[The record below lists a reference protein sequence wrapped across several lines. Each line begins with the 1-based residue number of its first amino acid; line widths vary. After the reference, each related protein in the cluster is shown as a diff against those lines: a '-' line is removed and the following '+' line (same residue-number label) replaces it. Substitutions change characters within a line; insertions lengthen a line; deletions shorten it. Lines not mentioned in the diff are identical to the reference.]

1 MASMHLCFAP
11 DLKYRLVQAGQ
22 HRGGGPKWGPWAQA
36 VVVVVVVVVVVA
48 GVRGEVA
55 VSEQQGRVQGD
66 TTPGD
71 LGGVVT
77 RDPHLGR
84 SKEIMTLIL

>member
-1 MASMHLCFAP
+1 MAYMYKCFAP

-36 VVVVVVVVVVVA
+36 VVVVVVVVVA

-66 TTPGD
+66 TAPGD